1 MKFCDN
7 CGKVFR
13 TGMLEDERKI
23 VKSKTAS
30 REEKEICL
38 LYDDICPRCGAPA
51 ESFVDWVRF
60 KLSRVKYRIRGR

>member
-13 TGMLEDERKI
+13 TGMFEDEQKI
-23 VKSKTAS
+23 VKSKTATQ
-30 REEKEICL
+30 EEKELCL
-38 LYDDICPRCGAPA
+38 LYDDICPRCGAPS

-60 KLSRVKYRIRGR
+60 KLSRIKVDMRK